1 MTYKEIEK
9 EFDKEFVS
17 KSPTFP
23 FDRFWKQENSE
34 ELREHRDFVIK
45 IANQVIDEMIG
56 EEKDELQLDKEKE
69 HKEKGTMLHGFV
81 SEMKTIQG
89 YNQKVQE
96 LKEFKKKFNE

>member
-9 EFDKEFVS
+9 EFDKEF
-17 KSPTFP
+17 
-23 FDRFWKQENSE
+23 
-34 ELREHRDFVIK
+34 DFEYDATRTETAKWWLAK
-45 IANQVIDEMIG
+45 INQIIDEMIG

-96 LKEFKKKFNE
+96 LKEFKKNFNKI